1 MNNQESFI
9 VRWSRRKQAAGT
21 APENSDVPVALSPAD
36 LKDPVESENTVG
48 AEHSAE
54 DRRALPTAA
63 PTPVEPVF
71 DPLSV
76 PPVES
81 IVANTDIRG
90 FLAPGVPPELTREA
104 LRRAWVADPTIR
116 DFVGLADYDW
126 DFNAPNSIAGFGP
139 LEMTDDL
146 RRVVAQILGPSL
158 APDQTAAQNP
168 SSAHV
173 ISDQGAGE
181 PDVTASARTAGPAHV
196 VGVQTAALK
205 QHEDPE

>member
-9 VRWSRRKQAAGT
+9 ARWSRRKQAAAAEPQETDAPVDSPPAALQDAVGREQT
-21 APENSDVPVALSPAD
+21 ARAECCDEETRVLP
-36 LKDPVESENTVG
+36 TVG
-48 AEHSAE
+48 PNS
-54 DRRALPTAA
+54 
-63 PTPVEPVF
+63 VEPLF

-90 FLAPGVPPELTREA
+90 FLAPGVPAELTREA
-104 LRRAWVADPTIR
+104 LRRAWVADPSIR

-158 APDQTAAQNP
+158 GPDQTAAC
-168 SSAHV
+168 A
-173 ISDQGAGE
+173 
-181 PDVTASARTAGPAHV
+181 TASTG
-196 VGVQTAALK
+196 
-205 QHEDPE
+205 